1 MAKVVTPMGPRW
13 HKANPLAEKAFVAG
27 HRMVASS
34 MESKLA
40 VPSVAGRS
48 FVRLRRNRPDRL
60 SWGLKKRRDC
70 RSNLVVPHTI
80 RSVPIAC
87 TAKQHMATHH
97 RDW

>member
-1 MAKVVTPMGPRW
+1 MAKVVTPMEPRW

-48 FVRLRRNRPDRL
+48 FVRLRRNRLNRL

-70 RSNLVVPHTI
+70 RSNLVVLHTN